1 MGSKVVSIFGI
12 LLAMTLIIPHVF
24 AVTYTISTLTISVD
38 PDGYTNLEYKITTD
52 PTAANITLP
61 LIGGNYTSLLITD
74 QNNAPLDYQIQG
86 GGVMIS
92 SLGSSVDVSYSTQSL
107 TSKRGDLW
115 EINVTAPVSFNVVL
129 PQGATLVSINQIPLE
144 MSIINQRQSL
154 LLPDGGN
161 EITYVLGIVG
171 TKDHSLLVITDA
183 EAAINEAKSTGLVVR
198 SADILLAN
206 AKNDY
211 NAGKY
216 ASAEDWAG
224 QAKNAVTTITALASN
239 ADETIKTATNSI
251 DKATLDGRTNGL
263 DLANSLLAQAKTA
276 YTAGNYTQ
284 ASATAAQSVGI
295 ADSAAKPMNEILPYL
310 GGLVVIV
317 AIVIAAI
324 VLRRR
329 SMRNA
334 PVESQVNN
342 HKVDIDSINRRFPDL
357 RDEDKQVIKFLAD
370 SGGEAYAD
378 EIREKFDLPKT
389 SAWRL
394 IRRLLSLGI
403 VGERKVA
410 ARSLVYIETSF
421 RGRD

>member
-24 AVTYTISTLTISVD
+24 AATYTISTLTLSVD

-52 PTAANITLP
+52 PTTANITLP
-61 LIGGNYTSLLITD
+61 LIGRNYTSILITD

-86 GGVMIS
+86 GVVTIS
-92 SLGSSVDVSYSTQSL
+92 SIGSSVDVSYSTQSL
-107 TSKRGDLW
+107 TSKRGDIW

-144 MSIINQRQSL
+144 MSIVNQRQSL

-224 QAKNAVTTITALASN
+224 QAKNAVTAITALASN
-239 ADETIKTATNSI
+239 ADEMIKTATNSI
-251 DKATLDGRTNGL
+251 DKASLDGRTNGL

-284 ASATAAQSVGI
+284 ASATAAQSIGI

-317 AIVIAAI
+317 AVVIAAI
-324 VLRRR
+324 LLRRR
-329 SMRNA
+329 SIRNA
-334 PVESQVNN
+334 PVESQVNT
-342 HKVDIDSINRRFPDL
+342 HKIDIDSINRRFPDL

-410 ARSLVYIETSF
+410 ARSLVYIEKSF